1 MKKLKPK
8 GFTIIELLIAS
19 LVFTTLLLL
28 CMDGITRIAKV
39 YVKNASIART
49 NEFAKSFMEEISQQI
64 KFGSTIFTPVVNG
77 NETRLCLGGN
87 AYSIRLNTKPGG
99 VRKLADPTCTTYST
113 LDFTSSE
120 SVSPNNIR
128 VMDFS
133 VGTSSPYSIKIRVAL
148 GEDDLL
154 QDNSG
159 KAPSVTGVTLS
170 EIKCKPGIS
179 GSEFC
184 AVIDLTTTVTRRMK

>member
-1 MKKLKPK
+1 
-8 GFTIIELLIAS
+8 
-19 LVFTTLLLL
+19 
-28 CMDGITRIAKV
+28 
-39 YVKNASIART
+39 
-49 NEFAKSFMEEISQQI
+49 
-64 KFGSTIFTPVVNG
+64 
-77 NETRLCLGGN
+77 
-87 AYSIRLNTKPGG
+87 
-99 VRKLADPTCTTYST
+99 
-113 LDFTSSE
+113 
-120 SVSPNNIR
+120 
-128 VMDFS
+128 MDFS